1 MRPLQ
6 TTDIRFRK
14 ISGRHQISADGKH
27 LFDGVAFGRPFLQ
40 LASRPPIRIPPRKKR
55 RITYDEDKDDTVFI
69 SDNRQ
74 LALKERREDDDSQD
88 DEESLPDEDENQ
100 GLSDELE
107 DIFNDN
113 DAQVTTPEQM
123 MDLDRLK
130 NLPGRITRSNGSKGL
145 GIHGA
150 TGLSL
155 GEGSSMTHRREYPS
169 ALLERPVGEERPQS
183 FKKSKT
189 KRGKGDLE
197 PGLRTREQTTL
208 QLYEE
213 TPKISGASLRSARLG
228 EIDSTTPA
236 TIRDFEGSDR
246 SSDEDF
252 EPGNNNVE
260 DTDESDKENSQ
271 PREALPPR
279 LVRLQNLYSSTV
291 FSDIS

>member
-40 LASRPPIRIPPRKKR
+40 LASRPPIKIPPRKKR
-55 RITYDEDKDDTVFI
+55 RITYTADDDDDV
-69 SDNRQ
+69 SSPDNRQ
-74 LALKERREDDDSQD
+74 LALKERPEDDDSQD
-88 DEESLPDEDENQ
+88 DEESLLDEDENQ

-123 MDLDRLK
+123 MDLHRLK
-130 NLPGRITRSNGSKGL
+130 NLPGRITRSNGNKGL

-150 TGLSL
+150 AGLSP
-155 GEGSSMTHRREYPS
+155 GEGSSMAHRREYPS
-169 ALLERPVGEERPQS
+169 ALFERPVREERPQPS
-183 FKKSKT
+183 KKRKIT
-189 KRGKGDLE
+189 RGKGDRE

-213 TPKISGASLRSARLG
+213 APEISGPAVRSARLG
-228 EIDSTTPA
+228 EIYSTTPA

-252 EPGNNNVE
+252 EPGDNNME

-279 LVRLQNLYSSTV
+279 LVRP
-291 FSDIS
+291 

>member
-40 LASRPPIRIPPRKKR
+40 LASRPHIRIPPRKKR
-55 RITYDEDKDDTVFI
+55 RITYDEENDDNV
-69 SDNRQ
+69 SSPDNRQ
-74 LALKERREDDDSQD
+74 LALKERPEDDDSQD

-130 NLPGRITRSNGSKGL
+130 NLPGRITRSNGNKGL
-145 GIHGA
+145 GIHGT

-155 GEGSSMTHRREYPS
+155 GEGSIMAHRREYPS
-169 ALLERPVGEERPQS
+169 ALLERPAGEERPQP
-183 FKKSKT
+183 FKKRKT
-189 KRGKGDLE
+189 KRAEGDRE
-197 PGLRTREQTTL
+197 PGLRTGEQTTL
-208 QLYEE
+208 QLYDEVPE
-213 TPKISGASLRSARLG
+213 ISSAAVRCARLE

-236 TIRDFEGSDR
+236 TIRDFEGSDH

-252 EPGNNNVE
+252 EPGNNNME

-271 PREALPPR
+271 PREALPPI
-279 LVRLQNLYSSTV
+279 LVRL
-291 FSDIS
+291 

>member
-55 RITYDEDKDDTVFI
+55 RITYDEEDDDDGVF
-69 SDNRQ
+69 SPDNRQ
-74 LALKERREDDDSQD
+74 LALEERPKDDDSQD

-123 MDLDRLK
+123 MDMDRLK
-130 NLPGRITRSNGSKGL
+130 NLPGRITRSNGNKGL

-155 GEGSSMTHRREYPS
+155 GEESNMAHRREYPS
-169 ALLERPVGEERPQS
+169 ALLERPVGEERPQPS
-183 FKKSKT
+183 NERKI
-189 KRGKGDLE
+189 KRRRRDREL
-197 PGLRTREQTTL
+197 GLRAQEQTAL

-213 TPKISGASLRSARLG
+213 APGISGAAVRSSRLG

-236 TIRDFEGSDR
+236 TLRDFEGSDR

-252 EPGNNNVE
+252 EPVNNNREDSME
-260 DTDESDKENSQ
+260 DTDESDKENSP
-271 PREALPPR
+271 PREALVPR
-279 LVRLQNLYSSTV
+279 LVRL
-291 FSDIS
+291 

>member
-14 ISGRHQISADGKH
+14 ISGRHQISVDGKH
-27 LFDGVAFGRPFLQ
+27 LFDGVAFGRQFLQ
-40 LASRPPIRIPPRKKR
+40 LASRPPIKIPPRKKR
-55 RITYDEDKDDTVFI
+55 RITYDEDDDDGFYTPN
-69 SDNRQ
+69 NRQ
-74 LALKERREDDDSQD
+74 LALEERPEDDDNQD
-88 DEESLPDEDENQ
+88 DEESLPDEDEDQ

-123 MDLDRLK
+123 MDMDRLK
-130 NLPGRITRSNGSKGL
+130 NLPGRITRSNGNKGL

-155 GEGSSMTHRREYPS
+155 GEGGSMAHRREYPS
-169 ALLERPVGEERPQS
+169 ALLERPVGEERPRPS
-183 FKKSKT
+183 KKRKIKLT
-189 KRGKGDLE
+189 KGDRD
-197 PGLRTREQTTL
+197 GLRAKEQTAL

-213 TPKISGASLRSARLG
+213 APEISGANARSSRLG

-252 EPGNNNVE
+252 EPGNNNME
-260 DTDESDKENSQ
+260 DTDESDKENFQ
-271 PREALPPR
+271 PREALAPR
-279 LVRLQNLYSSTV
+279 LVRL
-291 FSDIS
+291 

>member
-55 RITYDEDKDDTVFI
+55 RITYDEDKDDNVSN
-69 SDNRQ
+69 SDNQQ
-74 LALKERREDDDSQD
+74 LALKERPEDNDSQD
-88 DEESLPDEDENQ
+88 DEESLSDEDDYQ

-113 DAQVTTPEQM
+113 DAQVKTPEQM
-123 MDLDRLK
+123 MDFDRLK
-130 NLPGRITRSNGSKGL
+130 NLPGRITRSNGNKGL

-150 TGLSL
+150 TGLNL
-155 GEGSSMTHRREYPS
+155 REGSSIAHRRERPS
-169 ALLERPVGEERPQS
+169 ALLVRPVGEPKPC
-183 FKKSKT
+183 KKSKT
-189 KRGKGDLE
+189 KRGKGDRE
-197 PGLRTREQTTL
+197 PGLRTRKQPTL

-213 TPKISGASLRSARLG
+213 TPKISGATVRSARLG

-252 EPGNNNVE
+252 EPASNNMG
-260 DTDESDKENSQ
+260 DIDESDKENSQ

-279 LVRLQNLYSSTV
+279 FVRL
-291 FSDIS
+291 

>member
-55 RITYDEDKDDTVFI
+55 RMTYDEDDDNDV
-69 SDNRQ
+69 SSPDNRQ
-74 LALKERREDDDSQD
+74 LALKGRPEDDDSQD
-88 DEESLPDEDENQ
+88 DEESSPDEDENQ

-113 DAQVTTPEQM
+113 DAHVTTPEQM
-123 MDLDRLK
+123 MDLHRLK
-130 NLPGRITRSNGSKGL
+130 NLPGRITRSNGNKGL

-150 TGLSL
+150 TSLSL
-155 GEGSSMTHRREYPS
+155 GEGSSMAHRREYPN
-169 ALLERPVGEERPQS
+169 ALFERPVGEERPQPS
-183 FKKSKT
+183 KKRKT
-189 KRGKGDLE
+189 KHGKGDRE
-197 PGLRTREQTTL
+197 PGLRTRGQTTL
-208 QLYEE
+208 PLYEE
-213 TPKISGASLRSARLG
+213 APMISGATVRSARLG

-252 EPGNNNVE
+252 EPGNNNME

-279 LVRLQNLYSSTV
+279 LVRL
-291 FSDIS
+291 

>member
-40 LASRPPIRIPPRKKR
+40 LAARPPIRIPPRKKR
-55 RITYDEDKDDTVFI
+55 RFTYHEDDDDGIF
-69 SDNRQ
+69 SPDSRQ
-74 LALKERREDDDSQD
+74 LALKERLEDDDSQD
-88 DEESLPDEDENQ
+88 DEESLPDEDEDD

-123 MDLDRLK
+123 VDLDRLK
-130 NLPGRITRSNGSKGL
+130 NLPGRITRSNGNKGL
-145 GIHGA
+145 GIRGV

-155 GEGSSMTHRREYPS
+155 GEGSSMAHGREYPS
-169 ALLERPVGEERPQS
+169 ALLDRPVGEERPQPS
-183 FKKSKT
+183 KKSKT
-189 KRGKGDLE
+189 KRRKGDREL
-197 PGLRTREQTTL
+197 GLRPQEQAAL

-213 TPKISGASLRSARLG
+213 APDISGATVRSARLG
-228 EIDSTTPA
+228 EIVSTTPA
-236 TIRDFEGSDR
+236 TIRDLEGSDH

-252 EPGNNNVE
+252 EPGNNNME
-260 DTDESDKENSQ
+260 DTNESDKENSQ
-271 PREALPPR
+271 PREALAPR
-279 LVRLQNLYSSTV
+279 LVRLQNLYLSIL
-291 FSDIS
+291 F

>member
-14 ISGRHQISADGKH
+14 ISGRHQISVDGKH

-55 RITYDEDKDDTVFI
+55 RITYDEDDDDGFY
-69 SDNRQ
+69 SPDNRQ
-74 LALKERREDDDSQD
+74 LALEERPEDNDNQD
-88 DEESLPDEDENQ
+88 DEESLLDEDEDQ

-123 MDLDRLK
+123 MDMDRLK
-130 NLPGRITRSNGSKGL
+130 NLPGRITRSNGNKGL
-145 GIHGA
+145 GIRGA

-155 GEGSSMTHRREYPS
+155 GEGSGMAHRREYPS
-169 ALLERPVGEERPQS
+169 ALLERPVGEERPRQS
-183 FKKSKT
+183 N
-189 KRGKGDLE
+189 KRKIKRRKGDRD
-197 PGLRTREQTTL
+197 GLRAQEQTAL

-213 TPKISGASLRSARLG
+213 APEISGATARSSRLG

-252 EPGNNNVE
+252 EPGNNNME

-271 PREALPPR
+271 PREALAPR
-279 LVRLQNLYSSTV
+279 LVRLQNLYSSTL
-291 FSDIS
+291 F

>member
-40 LASRPPIRIPPRKKR
+40 LAPRPPIRIPPRKKR
-55 RITYDEDKDDTVFI
+55 RITYDEDKDESVSN

-74 LALKERREDDDSQD
+74 LALEERPEDDDCQD
-88 DEESLPDEDENQ
+88 DESLPDEDENQ

-123 MDLDRLK
+123 MDFNRLK
-130 NLPGRITRSNGSKGL
+130 NLPGRITRSNGNKGL

-150 TGLSL
+150 TSFNSR
-155 GEGSSMTHRREYPS
+155 EGSSLAHRREYPS
-169 ALLERPVGEERPQS
+169 ALLERPVGEERPEPC
-183 FKKSKT
+183 KKSKT
-189 KRGKGDLE
+189 KRGKGDRG
-197 PGLRTREQTTL
+197 PGLRTRKQTTL

-213 TPKISGASLRSARLG
+213 TPKISDATGRSARLE

-252 EPGNNNVE
+252 EPASNNIA

-279 LVRLQNLYSSTV
+279 LVRL
-291 FSDIS
+291 